1 MKLTLL
7 LRYFAKLLIPTI
19 RLLPKE
25 FQNLFIT
32 LVPGLPGEGELG
44 APQGGGE
51 NSAAA

>member
-32 LVPGLPGEGELG
+32 FKKEKVAQEQCDQIGQFIGLC
-44 APQGGGE
+44 ATF
-51 NSAAA
+51 